1 MSDKNNAI
9 SLLIPIR
16 NGLKYLPKFKEMIE
30 GNSDLNDEVVIID
43 DGSNDGTSEWLKT
56 WSKTKNNFKL
66 INTVGV
72 GIVESLNLG
81 LKEASNRWVARFDVD
96 DEYELTRLTKQKK
109 YIKDGAVAIFS
120 DYDFIDELGNK
131 YGILSSPILPSA
143 TAISLVNSSRTAHPS
158 VMFDREAVLE
168 SGGYLQEDF
177 PAEDL
182 GLWLRLIKLGDIIS
196 IPERLLHYRIRKG
209 SVTNENR
216 VRSIAKKQDL
226 ISKSSHLNQHFEY
239 CINNFE
245 RILQSYEKEDYA
257 DQRKI
262 LFVRDLL
269 ASRKSLPIKIKKKYS
284 ILNKSKKMFLNPGAV
299 STLMSLGF
307 DQYRRKKLRNGLNQ

>member
-1 MSDKNNAI
+1 MSDKNSAI

-43 DGSNDGTSEWLKT
+43 DGSSDGTSEWLKT

-81 LKEASNRWVARFDVD
+81 LKAANNRWVARFDVD
-96 DEYELTRLTKQKK
+96 DEYELTRLTKQKQM
-109 YIKDGAVAIFS
+109 IKDGTVAIFS
-120 DYDFIDELGNK
+120 DYDFIDELNNK
-131 YGILSSPILPSA
+131 YGTLSSPILPSA

-158 VMFDREAVLE
+158 VMYDRRAVLE
-168 SGGYLQEDF
+168 SGGYLQDDF

-196 IPERLLHYRIRKG
+196 IPERLLHYRIRNG
-209 SVTNENR
+209 SITNENR
-216 VRSIAKKQDL
+216 GRSIAKKRDL
-226 ISKSSHLNQHFEY
+226 VSRSNHLNQHFEY

-245 RILQSYEKEDYA
+245 RILQSYEKEDYG

-262 LFVRDLL
+262 LFIRDLL
-269 ASRKSLPIKIKKKYS
+269 SSQKSLPFEIKNKYR
-284 ILNKSKKMFLNPGAV
+284 ILNKSKKSFLKPGAV

-307 DQYRRKKLRNGLNQ
+307 DQYRRKKLRNGLNH

>member
-120 DYDFIDELGNK
+120 DYD
-131 YGILSSPILPSA
+131 
-143 TAISLVNSSRTAHPS
+143 S

-182 GLWLRLIKLGDIIS
+182 GLWLRLTKLGDIIS

-216 VRSIAKKQDL
+216 VRSIAKKQVL
-226 ISKSSHLNQHFEY
+226 ISTSNHLNQHFEY

-269 ASRKSLPIKIKKKYS
+269 ASQKSLPRKIKKKYS
-284 ILNKSKKMFLNPGAV
+284 ILNKSKKMFLNPSAV